1 MVAWDN
7 GRVATG
13 DSTLWRDRNFGV
25 FWLVQTLS
33 ALGDSFALIALPL
46 LVLKATGSVGQMG
59 LLTGIAG
66 VGTVV
71 TGLFAGMVVDRV
83 DRRRLLILCDV
94 ARAVL
99 YGAVPVYWLFSPQ
112 IWPLYLV
119 MGVAS
124 VFSMLFQ
131 VGYVTA
137 VANLVDQDQIVRA
150 NGRLETT
157 NAAAAV
163 LGPPLAGLLTAAF
176 GATTAIALDAVSFA
190 VSVLGLSLIRLRV
203 PHVPPETAARWRDV
217 RSGFLDGMRF
227 LWRTPVLRALAV
239 LLTVITFLSLGL
251 TDVFIF
257 YVRNQLGQGDQ
268 GVGNVLALAGLGT
281 VLGAAMTARM
291 RRWLG
296 FGACWLGSCVLIGA
310 AIAVLGTTAHVE
322 VAAGSALVY
331 SAGMALAGIC
341 SMSLRQV
348 ITPDRLLGRVTAAFW
363 TLHSALGPIGAAT
376 LTALVGAFGARIPL
390 LAVGATFGLVVL
402 VGLFTPIRQRDPEP
416 VPAAPSMS
424 RPGQS

>member
-1 MVAWDN
+1 MAA
-7 GRVATG
+7 GRDA
-13 DSTLWRDRNFGV
+13 LWRDRDFGV

-33 ALGDSFALIALPL
+33 ALGDSFAMVALPL

-71 TGLFAGMVVDRV
+71 TGLFAGMIVDRV
-83 DRRRLLILCDV
+83 DRRRLLVLCDV

-99 YGAVPVYWLFSPQ
+99 YGAVPVYWLFSPR

-137 VANLVDQDQIVRA
+137 VANLVDRDQIVRA
-150 NGRLETT
+150 NSRLETT
-157 NAAAAV
+157 NAIAAV
-163 LGPPLAGLLTAAF
+163 LGPPLAGLITATF
-176 GATTAIALDAVSFA
+176 GATTAIGLDAVSFA
-190 VSVLGLSLIRLRV
+190 ISVLGLSLIRLRV
-203 PHVPPETAARWRDV
+203 PHTPPEVAMRWRDV
-217 RSGFLDGMRF
+217 RSSFLDGIRF
-227 LWRTPVLRALAV
+227 LWRTPVLRALTM

-268 GVGNVLALAGLGT
+268 GVGVVLALTGVGT
-281 VLGAAMTARM
+281 VLGAALTARM
-291 RRWLG
+291 RQSLG
-296 FGACWLGSCVLIGA
+296 FGACWLGACVLIGA
-310 AIAVLGTTAHVE
+310 SIAVFGTTGDVV
-322 VAAGSALVY
+322 VAAGAGLVY
-331 SAGMALAGIC
+331 SAGMALGGIC
-341 SMSLRQV
+341 SMSLRQMV
-348 ITPDRLLGRVTAAFW
+348 TPDRLLGRVTAAFW

-376 LTALVGAFGARIPL
+376 LTALVGAFGPRIPL
-390 LAVGATFGLVVL
+390 LAVGATFGLIVL
-402 VGLFTPIRQRDPEP
+402 AGLCTPIRQRHPERHRIGS
-416 VPAAPSMS
+416 VGS
-424 RPGQS
+424 